1 MSKVFVQTRDD
12 VPAPARFAPEG
23 VGVEPGRHR
32 LHRRHRVTAVVLLL
46 LHAVRLG
53 HRARVEGLDGFGGV
67 EIPALDLAVGFVG
80 FAEASLEAYEGF
92 VALLVGEAS
101 RELFLALGE
110 EALAGLDGA
119 RVRADGGGGSG
130 EGERD
135 RGGRG
140 EGDRAVAN
148 FIPPRPG
155 RRIRVILGGRGA
167 GGGGRG
173 RLGGGARDDRGGE
186 PSRVVRGGSGSD
198 DGDSARMRRLARGNL
213 HSSDTGDVMGRALCA
228 REHGHRREALPALDA
243 IRLAD

>member
-32 LHRRHRVTAVVLLL
+32 LHRRHGVTAVVLLL

-67 EIPALDLAVGFVG
+67 EIPALDLAVCFVG

-155 RRIRVILGGRGA
+155 RIRVILGGRGA

-186 PSRVVRGGSGSD
+186 PSRVVRGGSASD
-198 DGDSARMRRLARGNL
+198 DGDSARMRRLVRGNL
-213 HSSDTGDVMGRALCA
+213 HSSDTGDVMRALCA